1 MTIDIYAANAQA
13 RRLQEEAASL
23 LNVKRNLLNIQGSL
37 AQGWQATEM
46 NYLNNAINRME
57 KEIST
62 IVDALQ
68 SLSAD
73 ISSTASQLKREE
85 EEKEAAKAAALLG
98 KKGS

>member
-23 LNVKRNLLNIQGSL
+23 LNVKRNLMNVKGTLE
-37 AQGWQATEM
+37 QGWQATEM
-46 NYLNNAINRME
+46 NYLNNAIREME
-57 KEIST
+57 REIGT

-68 SLSAD
+68 TLSAD

-85 EEKEAAKAAALLG
+85 EEREAAKAAALLA

>member
-23 LNVKRNLLNIQGSL
+23 LNVKRNLMNVKGTLE
-37 AQGWQATEM
+37 QGWQATEM
-46 NYLNNAINRME
+46 NYLNNAIRDME
-57 KEIST
+57 REIGT

-85 EEKEAAKAAALLG
+85 EEKEAAKAAALLA

>member
-23 LNVKRNLLNIQGSL
+23 LNVKRNLMNVKGTL

-46 NYLNNAINRME
+46 NYLNNAISHME
-57 KEIST
+57 NEIGM

-85 EEKEAAKAAALLG
+85 EEKEAAKAAALLA

>member
-1 MTIDIYAANAQA
+1 MTIDIYAANAQS

-23 LNVKRNLLNIQGSL
+23 LNVKRNLLNVKGTL
-37 AQGWQATEM
+37 EQGWQATEM
-46 NYLNNAINRME
+46 NYLNNAISDME
-57 KEIST
+57 REIGT

-85 EEKEAAKAAALLG
+85 EEREAAKAAALLA